1 MDDTLTADNK
11 ALALALGALI
21 RDHKGIDVVVMDLRP
36 LNIWTDFFIIATVSS
51 HTHLQGL
58 RRAVKEFAGL
68 RGIDIPGRSRRLSS
82 GDEWNLIDIGTIVV
96 HLMTAKTRGFYEL
109 ERLWGAAEI
118 LSLSE
123 AR

>member
-11 ALALALGALI
+11 ALALALGTLL
-21 RDHKGIDVVVMDLRP
+21 RDHKGGDVVVMDLRA
-36 LNIWTDFFIIATVSS
+36 LMMWTDFFIIATVSS

-58 RRAVKEFAGL
+58 RRAVKDFAGL
-68 RGIDIPGRSRRLSS
+68 HGIPLPGRSRALSA
-82 GDEWNLIDIGTIVV
+82 GDEWNLIDMGDLVV

-118 LSLSE
+118 LSL
-123 AR
+123 